1 MWLWQKGLA
10 HNLLDLASKCSVNKS
25 IFSAEV
31 ETAGG
36 EQLRSHV
43 QTFLLLHYILIM
55 SCHGWGN
62 RKVNIF
68 KLKGHILT
76 GKQWRALCLFGARRF
91 LQRGIKNR
99 PVSGLSCCVPDIN
112 WASDRQE
119 NSYLLWKP
127 HGISLREAVLH
138 GYRLTFKLTYGV
150 NVDVIISEMPAV
162 YTVYLTKRHTVHIGV
177 LNIHILY
184 I

>member
-10 HNLLDLASKCSVNKS
+10 HNLLDLASK
-25 IFSAEV
+25 EV

-43 QTFLLLHYILIM
+43 QKFLLLHYILIM

-68 KLKGHILT
+68 KFKSHILT

-91 LQRGIKNR
+91 LQRGIKNT

-127 HGISLREAVLH
+127 HGISLKEAVLH
-138 GYRLTFKLTYGV
+138 RYRLTFKLTYGV
-150 NVDVIISEMPAV
+150 NVDVIFSEMPVV
-162 YTVYLTKRHTVHIGV
+162 YCIPYKKTYSA
-177 LNIHILY
+177 
-184 I
+184 